1 MTRTFDGRFAFNGE
15 VLGMWC
21 SKIPAAL
28 ARTSCEVSGSCMQAQ
43 KTIESQRAALSGLE
57 KVQAN
62 AAQTKARMNLA
73 LKRLKSLEW
82 EHEVL
87 CQPPSTL
94 YVGHLLH

>member
-1 MTRTFDGRFAFNGE
+1 
-15 VLGMWC
+15 MWC

-28 ARTSCEVSGSCMQAQ
+28 ARTSCDVNVSMQAQ
-43 KTIESQRAALSGLE
+43 KTIETQRAALSGLE

-73 LKRLKSLEW
+73 LKRLKFLEW